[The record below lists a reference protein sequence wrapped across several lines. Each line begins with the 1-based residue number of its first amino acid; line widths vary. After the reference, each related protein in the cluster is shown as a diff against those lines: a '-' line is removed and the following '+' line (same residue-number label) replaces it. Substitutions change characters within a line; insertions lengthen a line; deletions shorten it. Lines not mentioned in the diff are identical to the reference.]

1 MWGKY
6 GIRRMPTFMA
16 YNGKK
21 CPDPRGYSGSS
32 FKSALDQCGGG
43 GSSPSPPT
51 SSPRRRSPSP
61 SYPRRRSPSP
71 APRPSG
77 GASTLRNGGRDCWGA
92 CRKGGYCS
100 WCGQGN
106 ACCRRGWGRDP
117 PECRNAI
124 FSNYGGHH
132 CVALR
137 GGGGGGPSPPPP
149 PPPPSGG
156 SSGGWDHK
164 PGYWVA
170 QSSSN
175 YLSSC
180 PRQHGFYGKRTSRG
194 TICAKQSHSQTS
206 GNDAKAICGKT
217 PGCKAVVTTL
227 CRG

>member
-1 MWGKY
+1 
-6 GIRRMPTFMA
+6 MA

-149 PPPPSGG
+149 SPPPPSPSGG
-156 SSGGWDHK
+156 SGNWDEK
-164 PGYWVA
+164 VNYMIRQTP
-170 QSSSN
+170 SN

-180 PRQHGFYGKRTSRG
+180 PSQHGFRRLNTGAG
-194 TICAKQSHSQTS
+194 PICLKQSGSHFSKESAKSICQSISQ
-206 GNDAKAICGKT
+206 
-217 PGCKAVVTTL
+217 CKALTYGQ